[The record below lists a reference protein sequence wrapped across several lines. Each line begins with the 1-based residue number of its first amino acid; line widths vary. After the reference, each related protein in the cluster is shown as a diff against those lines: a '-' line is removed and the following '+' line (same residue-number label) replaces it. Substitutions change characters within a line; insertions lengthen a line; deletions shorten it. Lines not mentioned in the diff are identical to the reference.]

1 MRFHNSLV
9 IIINFVEWFLE
20 IMKTEAKGVKKKKK
34 NGKIQTRMIPVNYE
48 KASRNFYTIYNLHWW
63 ISCAL

>member
-20 IMKTEAKGVKKKKK
+20 IMKTEAKGVKKKK
-34 NGKIQTRMIPVNYE
+34 ME
-48 KASRNFYTIYNLHWW
+48 KYKHEWSQLIMRKLQEIFYTIYNLHWW

>member
-20 IMKTEAKGVKKKKK
+20 IMKTEAKGVKKKK

-48 KASRNFYTIYNLHWW
+48 KASRNFLYN
-63 ISCAL
+63 I